1 MNCKPGILAYIVPP
15 ARFNLGRVVK
25 VVEAAE
31 DMDGFPA
38 WVVSVDGAP
47 IIGINRRTGQRSYT
61 SVARCPDDVLR
72 PINGVPVTDEVADEV
87 NA

>member
-15 ARFNLGRVVK
+15 ARFNRGRVVK

-47 IIGINRRTGQRSYT
+47 IIGINRKDRPTQLYFS
-61 SVARCPDDVLR
+61 CP
-72 PINGVPVTDEVADEV
+72 VPR
-87 NA
+87 